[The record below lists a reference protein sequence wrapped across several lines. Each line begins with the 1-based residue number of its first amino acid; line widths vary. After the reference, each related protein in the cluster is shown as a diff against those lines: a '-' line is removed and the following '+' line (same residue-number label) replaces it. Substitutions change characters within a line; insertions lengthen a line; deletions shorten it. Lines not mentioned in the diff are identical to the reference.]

1 MYRLPQTMRGEFQK
15 PFGPVLQTADLAK
28 QLRPGDTLVCIGDHV
43 SMTVL
48 GLGLK
53 PKLIVVDY
61 KTERKD
67 VEAVLRSIVSSYGK
81 IVLRVKNPPA
91 TVTNELYAAVVQ
103 ALRLTGSVRIEVEG
117 EEDLAGLPVFA
128 EAAEGTVVLYGMP
141 KQGVVLVRVDAAM
154 KTRAKDLLA
163 RMRTSE

>member
-1 MYRLPQTMRGEFQK
+1 MRGEFRK
-15 PFGPVLQTADLAK
+15 PFGPVLQTNELASNLK
-28 QLRPGDTLVCIGDHV
+28 PGDTLVCVGDHI
-43 SMTVL
+43 SMTAI

-53 PKLIVVDY
+53 PKIIIVDY
-61 KTERKD
+61 KTERHD
-67 VEAVLRSIVSSYGK
+67 VGDVLRSIVSTYGK
-81 IVLRVKNPPA
+81 IVLRVKNPAA
-91 TVTNELYAAVVQ
+91 TVTNELYAAVAQ

-128 EAAEGTVVLYGMP
+128 EAAEGVVVLYGMP
-141 KQGVVLVRVDAAM
+141 KQGVVFVRVDAAM